1 MIGYEGTSNT
11 NRLVFMNVYV
21 QPDTG
26 YTLIQRIIFISNRFE
41 PVMIV

>member
-11 NRLVFMNVYV
+11 NRLVFMNVCV

-26 YTLIQRIIFISNRFE
+26 YILIQRIIFIFNWYE